1 MVYQRP
7 GPAYIWR
14 LIVHE
19 GISMPSRRLFLPLLL
34 VLTGISALAGAL
46 ISQYWGG
53 LQPCILC
60 LYQRWPHGLAA
71 GLGLLALLPVPSG
84 QARWLLILGSLTL
97 LAGAAI
103 ALFHVG
109 VEYHWWAGTASCG
122 NPIAQPQSIEDL
134 RQALLA
140 APVVRCDVP
149 AWSLFGISMAGYN
162 LLLSLLVGGVVLAG
176 ALKGSKQI

>member
-1 MVYQRP
+1 M
-7 GPAYIWR
+7 PAR
-14 LIVHE
+14 LAAI
-19 GISMPSRRLFLPLLL
+19 LLL
-34 VLTGISALAGAL
+34 LTGAGALTGAL

-71 GLGLLALLPVPSG
+71 GLGLLALLPMASRPRKS
-84 QARWLLILGSLTL
+84 LLILGGLTL

-109 VEYHWWAGTASCG
+109 VEYRWWEGTASCG
-122 NPIAQPQSIEDL
+122 SPVGQAQSIEEL
-134 RQALLA
+134 RRALLA

-149 AWSLFGISMAGYN
+149 AWSLFGVSMAGYN
-162 LLLSLLVGGVVLAG
+162 LLLSLLVGSAVLMSAV
-176 ALKGSKQI
+176 KGSKQA